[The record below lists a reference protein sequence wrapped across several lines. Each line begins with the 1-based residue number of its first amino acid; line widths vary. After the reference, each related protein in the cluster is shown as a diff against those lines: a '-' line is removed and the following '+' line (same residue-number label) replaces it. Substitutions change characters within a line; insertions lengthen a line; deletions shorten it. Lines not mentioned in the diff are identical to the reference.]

1 MTESQ
6 TIDKPKLTAEIV
18 SATFQLEL
26 SKLKYQEALAGLVAY
41 QVTRENIPQAQEK
54 LKEARKM
61 LTKFDEI
68 KKNGKAAAL
77 AECRWW
83 DEAYNGTK
91 EAFDSELAIK
101 AGQVNKISNEVAE
114 EARKAES
121 EKQLKAQKLSEIDNF
136 FIAQSQAVANA
147 TTPEEIVRVEK
158 LIGSHRRA
166 ARYDGFYD
174 VMDAKAANLTD
185 LIKQQKVALKE
196 LEGLKTAENAANEIG
211 DDQAVLDSREAQ
223 EQITAK
229 ISENREVVQGT
240 AINMA
245 TNSTITEVE
254 VIAPVAP
261 KPRRQSW
268 KWRVCNLQTTAKK
281 MPHWVVLAINELLVE
296 EYLKAKKAEGIDGEL
311 FEFAGIEFYLEKTY

>member
-1 MTESQ
+1 MTE
-6 TIDKPKLTAEIV
+6 TIEKPKLTAEIV

-41 QVTRENIPQAQEK
+41 QVTRENIAQAQEK

-68 KKNGKAAAL
+68 KKNGKAPAL

-101 AGQVNKISNEVAE
+101 AKEVTKIANEVAE
-114 EARKAES
+114 EARLAET
-121 EKQLKAQKLSEIDNF
+121 ERQRVKGIKDAIDNF
-136 FIAQSQAVANA
+136 FIEQSQAIANA
-147 TTPEEIVRVEK
+147 TEPQTLVRIEQ
-158 LIGSHRRA
+158 LIGSHKGNKS
-166 ARYDGFYD
+166 RYAEFLPDL
-174 VMDAKAANLTD
+174 VIKSQILAD
-185 LIKQQKVALKE
+185 LIKQQKIALKE
-196 LEGLKTAENAANEIG
+196 LEGLKSAENAANEIG

-245 TNSTITEVE
+245 TNSVVEEVE

-261 KPRRQSW
+261 KPRRTSFRYEILDE
-268 KWRVCNLQTTAKK
+268 KAAAKAGLMK
-281 MPHWVVLAINELLVE
+281 LVPDEEKIDEILVE
-296 EYLKAKKAEGIDGEL
+296 KRKTGNECTENGIRYYKHFD
-311 FEFAGIEFYLEKTY
+311 Y